1 MAAPARVQ
9 PDIRRYLAV
18 AILVLAAGAA
28 ASLIAVLVQ
37 ARSAHLETPVEPDVS
52 DPVLVDL
59 QGRMN
64 AYLDLRM
71 SLARQLRP
79 LTSTSSSPELT
90 ARQEALAAAIKE
102 ARKNAHQGDLV
113 PKAMADRLR
122 SIVKADLKSRSPEDR
137 AALYA
142 EVPAGMTLGINRTF
156 PSQVALPTVPPLL
169 LKSLPVLP
177 DNLQY
182 RFANRH
188 LIIVD
193 GDTQVIVDYVPDVL
207 PPK

>member
-1 MAAPARVQ
+1 VV
-9 PDIRRYLAV
+9 LAV
-18 AILVLAAGAA
+18 AAA

-37 ARSAHLETPVEPDVS
+37 ARNAHLDAPVEPNVS
-52 DPVLVDL
+52 DPVLADL

-71 SLARQLRP
+71 SLAQQLKP
-79 LTSTSSSPELT
+79 LASTSSSSELT

-113 PKAMADRLR
+113 PQGMADRLR
-122 SIVKADLKSRSPEDR
+122 SIVRSDMKSRSAEER
-137 AALYA
+137 AALHA

-156 PSQVALPTVPPLL
+156 PSHAALPTVPPLL
-169 LKSLPVLP
+169 LKSMPVLP

-182 RFANRH
+182 RFANRN

-193 GDTQVIVDYVPDVL
+193 GDTQVIVDYVPNVL